1 MQHKSLAFLKP
12 ALSFVIVSLSVIVF
26 TRVSLT
32 QGTLSNRIRNRID
45 ERSLSVVRGNLHPL
59 ARPELDRGRL
69 ISRAP
74 IHRVTMVFKRTDA
87 QQANLDAFLEEQQ
100 DPSSPNYHLWLTPEE
115 FADRFG
121 LSEADLNTTV
131 SWLQSQGF

>member
-32 QGTLSNRIRNRID
+32 QGVLNNRIRNRID

-59 ARPELDRGRL
+59 ARPQFDRGRL
-69 ISRAP
+69 VSRTP
-74 IHRVTMVFKRTDA
+74 IHRVTMAFKRTDA
-87 QQANLDAFLEEQQ
+87 QQVDLDNFLQEQQ
-100 DPSSPNYHLWLTPEE
+100 DPSSQNYHLWLTPEE
-115 FADRFG
+115 FG
-121 LSEADLNTTV
+121 
-131 SWLQSQGF
+131 